1 VSDELTLAMVA
12 LVVPDYDD
20 AISHYCGTLGFKLI
34 ENSDLSPEKR
44 WVVVSPGSGARLLL
58 AKANGNEQAA
68 AIGRHA
74 GGRVGLFLH
83 TSDFV
88 GTFARYRANGVT
100 FLEEPRE
107 EPYGRVVVFADKY
120 GNKWD
125 LIELQASEQ

>member
-1 VSDELTLAMVA
+1 MNEELALVMVA

-20 AISHYCGTLGFKLI
+20 AISYYCGTLGFKLI
-34 ENSDLSPEKR
+34 ENSVLSPEKR
-44 WVVVSPGSGARLLL
+44 WVVVSPGSGASLLL
-58 AKANGNEQAA
+58 AKANGDEQAA

-83 TSDFV
+83 TSDFA

-100 FLEEPRE
+100 FLEEPRDE
-107 EPYGRVVVFADKY
+107 LYGRVVVFADKY

-125 LIELQASEQ
+125 LIELREMVQ